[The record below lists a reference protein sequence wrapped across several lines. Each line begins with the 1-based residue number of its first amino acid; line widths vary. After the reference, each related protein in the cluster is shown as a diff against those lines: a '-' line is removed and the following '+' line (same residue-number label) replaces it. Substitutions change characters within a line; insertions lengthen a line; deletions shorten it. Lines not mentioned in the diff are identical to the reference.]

1 MLKEILG
8 GNVCPVCPKHRTV
21 YPIPNKL
28 GFLFQVFI
36 RRKLQKGRKI
46 YLPLFPVVLF
56 NVSPFQSLHLAALCP
71 IRMGKYGFKG
81 TKHLTIDN

>member
-8 GNVCPVCPKHRTV
+8 GNVCPVRPKHRAV
-21 YPIPNKL
+21 YPIPDKL

-46 YLPLFPVVLF
+46 YLPLFPVVER
-56 NVSPFQSLHLAALCP
+56 A
-71 IRMGKYGFKG
+71 
-81 TKHLTIDN
+81 